1 VPRRAED
8 PVRLSAGT
16 LPLSERLRVLVV
28 DDNEGFRGSLAALL
42 CGEDLEVVG
51 EAANG
56 AEAIER
62 VRELA
67 PDVVL
72 MDIRMP
78 EMDGIEATRRLKA
91 LRPSLEVVALTG
103 LEEQRAV
110 RDMLV
115 AGAAGYVLKDSAGD
129 EIVHAVRRAADGGAL
144 LSPQV
149 TPTVID
155 ELIEALERERRRTRQ
170 LEIAQQALLE
180 RGARRQQLIGRVG
193 HELRTPVT
201 VLLGLAQ
208 TLRRGGLDPDQLDGV
223 LDTLVQR
230 AEGLARL
237 VRRFEAALEVGLTE
251 WVNVAE
257 LAREVATGDARIGV
271 EAPIAPVMTALNR
284 TAGIRILEE
293 LVENAL
299 AFSPPTSEVLIRVS
313 PEGGRTEVRVIDGG
327 NGIEPDAV
335 ARIFEPLEQ
344 AQDLHTRTHPGIG
357 LGLSLA
363 RLSARAMDGDVTLES
378 SGRAGSTF
386 LWTVAGGSTEL
397 EDRPPAVAAAG

>member
-1 VPRRAED
+1 M
-8 PVRLSAGT
+8 SAGT

-28 DDNEGFRGSLAALL
+28 DDNDGFRGTLTALL

-62 VRELA
+62 VRELS

-78 EMDGIEATRRLKA
+78 GMDGIEATRRLKA
-91 LRPSLEVVALTG
+91 LCPTLEVVALTG

-115 AGAAGYVLKDSAGD
+115 AGAAGYVLKDSDGD
-129 EIVHAVRRAADGGAL
+129 QIVHAVRRAADGGAL
-144 LSPQV
+144 LSPSV

-170 LEIAQQALLE
+170 LEIAQEALLE

-208 TLRRGGLDPDQLDGV
+208 TLRRGGLAPEQLDV
-223 LDTLVQR
+223 ALDTLVAR

-237 VRRFEAALEVGLTE
+237 VRRFEAALEAGLTE
-251 WVNVAE
+251 WVNVTE
-257 LAREVATGDARIGV
+257 LTREVAGRDPRIGV
-271 EAPIAPVMTALNR
+271 EAPAAPVMTALNR

-299 AFSPPTSEVLIRVS
+299 AFSPATSDVVIRVS
-313 PEGGRTEVRVIDGG
+313 PAAGRTEVRVIDRGD
-327 NGIEPDAV
+327 GIDPEAV

-344 AQDLHTRTHPGIG
+344 EQDLHTRTHPGIG

-378 SGRAGSTF
+378 TGLAGSTF
-386 LWTVAGGSTEL
+386 LWSMAGGSAEL
-397 EDRPPAVAAAG
+397 DDLPRAAAATG

>member
-1 VPRRAED
+1 MT
-8 PVRLSAGT
+8 AGT

-28 DDNEGFRGSLAALL
+28 DDNDGFRGSLTALL

-56 AEAIER
+56 VEAIDR
-62 VRELA
+62 VRELS

-115 AGAAGYVLKDSAGD
+115 AGAAGYVLKDSDGD
-129 EIVHAVRRAADGGAL
+129 QIVHAVRRAADGGAL
-144 LSPQV
+144 LSPSV

-170 LEIAQQALLE
+170 LEIAQEALLE

-208 TLRRGGLDPDQLDGV
+208 ALRRGGLSPEQLDDA

-237 VRRFEAALEVGLTE
+237 VRRFEAALEAGLTE
-251 WVNVAE
+251 WVNVSE
-257 LAREVATGDARIGV
+257 LAREVAQREPRIRV
-271 EAPIAPVMTALNR
+271 DVPAAPVMTALNR

-299 AFSPPTSEVLIRVS
+299 AFSPAGTDVVIRVS
-313 PEGGRTEVRVIDGG
+313 PEGGRTQVRVIDLGEG
-327 NGIEPDAV
+327 VDPDAV

-344 AQDLHTRTHPGIG
+344 EQDLHTRTHPGIG

-363 RLSARAMDGDVTLES
+363 RLSARAMDGDVTLETTGS
-378 SGRAGSTF
+378 DGSTF
-386 LWTVAGGSTEL
+386 LWSVAGGSTEPDDL
-397 EDRPPAVAAAG
+397 PAAATG

>member
-1 VPRRAED
+1 M
-8 PVRLSAGT
+8 SAGT

-42 CGEDLEVVG
+42 GAEDLDVVG
-51 EAANG
+51 EASNG

-62 VRELA
+62 VRELS

-78 EMDGIEATRRLKA
+78 GMDGIEATRRLKE

-115 AGAAGYVLKDSAGD
+115 AGAAGYVLKDSDGD
-129 EIVHAVRRAADGGAL
+129 QIVHAVRRAAEGGAL

-155 ELIEALERERRRTRQ
+155 QLIEALERERRRTRQ
-170 LEIAQQALLE
+170 LEIAQEALLE

-193 HELRTPVT
+193 HELRTPAT

-208 TLRRGGLDPDQLDGV
+208 TLRRGGLTPDQLDEA
-223 LDTLVQR
+223 LDTLVER

-237 VRRFEAALEVGLTE
+237 VRRFEAALEAGLTE
-251 WVNVAE
+251 WINVTEVAH
-257 LAREVATGDARIGV
+257 EVATRHARIAV
-271 EAPIAPVMTALNR
+271 EAPVAPVMTALNR

-299 AFSPPTSEVLIRVS
+299 AFSPPGSDVVIRVS
-313 PEGGRTEVRVIDGG
+313 PENGSTEVRVIDRGS
-327 NGIEPDAV
+327 GIDPEAI

-344 AQDLHTRTHPGIG
+344 EQDLHTRTHPGIG

-363 RLSARAMDGDVTLES
+363 RLSARAMDGDVTLAS
-378 SGRAGSTF
+378 TGPTGSTF
-386 LWTVAGGSTEL
+386 VWTVAGGSTEFRDL
-397 EDRPPAVAAAG
+397 PFPAAATG

>member
-1 VPRRAED
+1 M
-8 PVRLSAGT
+8 SADT
-16 LPLSERLRVLVV
+16 LPLSGRVRVLVV
-28 DDNEGFRGSLAALL
+28 DDNDGFRGSLTALL

-62 VRELA
+62 VRELS

-91 LRPSLEVVALTG
+91 LQPSLEVVALTG

-115 AGAAGYVLKDSAGD
+115 AGAAGYVLKDSDGD
-129 EIVHAVRRAADGGAL
+129 QIVHAVRRAADGGAL

-170 LEIAQQALLE
+170 LEIAQEALLE

-208 TLRRGGLDPDQLDGV
+208 TLRRGGLTPDQLDDV

-237 VRRFEAALEVGLTE
+237 VRRFEAALEAGLTE
-251 WVNVAE
+251 WMNVTE
-257 LAREVATGDARIGV
+257 LAREVGSRDPRVGV
-271 EAPIAPVMTALNR
+271 EAPAAPVMTALNR

-299 AFSPPTSEVLIRVS
+299 AFSPPESSVVIRVT
-313 PEGGRTEVRVIDGG
+313 PDGDGTHVRVIDRG
-327 NGIEPDAV
+327 NGIDPEAV

-378 SGRAGSTF
+378 TGLAGSTF
-386 LWTVAGGSTEL
+386 VWTLAGGSTEPHEL
-397 EDRPPAVAAAG
+397 PAAAATG